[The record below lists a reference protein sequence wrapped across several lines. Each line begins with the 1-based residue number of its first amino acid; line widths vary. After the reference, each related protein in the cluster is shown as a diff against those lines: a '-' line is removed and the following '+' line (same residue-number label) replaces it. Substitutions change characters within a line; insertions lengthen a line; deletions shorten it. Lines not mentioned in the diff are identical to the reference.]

1 MKKIVVL
8 SAVALL
14 LNACSGLN
22 RKTVSYQVAK
32 WDASKYYVVAGEGTS
47 KKDSAQNA
55 LDRMQQELKQHTP
68 AAAQDIIGDLM
79 ANASVKKTW
88 RNPETAAKHY
98 YSLAVLP
105 RKNAQTVLT
114 PLLNQTDAQLGGLA
128 AQFSDPADPLADLKI
143 AYKMQPLVQRRKA
156 LDEVY
161 QFVDENRHSYMPET
175 FGPYQNIL
183 KQKMAAVLVGI
194 EGEGRESAVMVTYVV
209 DALNKMGFG
218 VVQQDNPD
226 QVLTV
231 KVQTEVEGYNSKKVN
246 GLIWCTSSAAVS
258 LLDAARGATFSRF
271 NVSQRAGTTRREDSL
286 RRSMQTAGEQAA
298 QEIETRLEAYLKN
311 R

>member
-1 MKKIVVL
+1 MKKIIVL
-8 SAVALL
+8 SAAALL
-14 LNACSGLN
+14 LSACSGLN
-22 RKTVSYQVAK
+22 KKTVSYQVAK
-32 WDASKYYVVAGEGTS
+32 WDASKYYVVAGEGSS

-55 LDRMQQELKQHTP
+55 LERMQQELHQHTP
-68 AAAQDIIGDLM
+68 ATALGVTGDLM

-88 RNPETAAKHY
+88 RDPETAAKHY

-128 AQFSDPADPLADLKI
+128 AQFSDPADPLADLKV
-143 AYKMQPLVQRRKA
+143 AYKMQPLVQRRKE

-161 QFVDENRHSYMPET
+161 QFVDESSRSYMPET
-175 FGPYQNIL
+175 FGPYRNIL

-194 EGEGRESAVMVTYVV
+194 EGEGRESTVMVTYVV

-218 VVQQDNPD
+218 VVQEENPN

-231 KVQTEVEGYNSKKVN
+231 KVQTEVEGYNSKKIN

-258 LLDAARGATFSRF
+258 LIDAAQGATFSRF

-298 QEIETRLEAYLKN
+298 REIEARLETYLNSK
-311 R
+311 